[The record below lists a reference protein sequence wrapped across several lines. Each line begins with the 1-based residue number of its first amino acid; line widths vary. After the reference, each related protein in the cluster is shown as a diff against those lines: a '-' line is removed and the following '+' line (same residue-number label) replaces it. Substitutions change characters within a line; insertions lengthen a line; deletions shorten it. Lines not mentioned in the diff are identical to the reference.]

1 MSPWPK
7 GGGGES
13 DVQIAH
19 SFFAHRDIR
28 KDNQNCIEEQQT
40 LVVGSSSGGTGS
52 KGCNHYYP
60 LYAFARIAGFELP
73 SSVARESAVL

>member
-40 LVVGSSSGGTGS
+40 VVVVDLVAVVLVAKVAIIITPFM
-52 KGCNHYYP
+52 P
-60 LYAFARIAGFELP
+60 LPELQG
-73 SSVARESAVL
+73 LNFLHQ

>member
-28 KDNQNCIEEQQT
+28 KDNQNCIEQQQT
-40 LVVGSSSGGTGS
+40 VVVVDLVVVVLVAKVAIIITPFM
-52 KGCNHYYP
+52 P
-60 LYAFARIAGFELP
+60 LPELQG
-73 SSVARESAVL
+73 LNFLHQ